1 MGREL
6 THTLTTGTAHRRTDH
21 REGILAKTIEEQTA
35 KLPSDTFLWAA
46 TRSIAASLALKIM
59 GRDKDALFV
68 GQWGTIRIEP
78 RTCSKANEG
87 IPTLYSQHEQ
97 KHLLYDGVIVVIVIV
112 LKLLGLF

>member
-1 MGREL
+1 
-6 THTLTTGTAHRRTDH
+6 
-21 REGILAKTIEEQTA
+21 
-35 KLPSDTFLWAA
+35 
-46 TRSIAASLALKIM
+46 M

-68 GQWGTIRIEP
+68 GQWAAMFLILGLYNKLVKQLGSIEP
-78 RTCSKANEG
+78 KMSSKANER